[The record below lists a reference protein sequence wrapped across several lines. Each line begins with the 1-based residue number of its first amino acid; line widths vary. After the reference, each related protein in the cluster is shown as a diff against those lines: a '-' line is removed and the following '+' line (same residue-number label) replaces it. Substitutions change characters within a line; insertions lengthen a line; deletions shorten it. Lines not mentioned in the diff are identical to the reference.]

1 MKSTMAQ
8 VVAVSRQV
16 NALDARG
23 KLVILR
29 DLQAQGL
36 EKKVMDRKIEID
48 PHAKLVELLEGTGA
62 KVVTYEEGG
71 VDERE

>member
-1 MKSTMAQ
+1 MPKSTMAQ

-16 NALDARG
+16 NALDTKG

-36 EKKVMDRKIEID
+36 EQKAMERTIKKGAV
-48 PHAKLVELLEGTGA
+48 VE
-62 KVVTYEEGG
+62 YEKGQEK
-71 VDERE
+71 

>member
-1 MKSTMAQ
+1 MKSSMAM

-36 EKKVMDRKIEID
+36 EQKAMERKIEKGPD
-48 PHAKLVELLEGTGA
+48 QKLVELLEHTGA
-62 KVVTYEEGG
+62 KVVTYQMGEEK
-71 VDERE
+71 

>member
-1 MKSTMAQ
+1 MKSSMAQ

-16 NALDARG
+16 NALDAKG

-36 EKKVMDRKIEID
+36 ETKAMDKTIEKGPD
-48 PHAKLVELLEGTGA
+48 QKLVEETRPE
-62 KVVTYEEGG
+62 T
-71 VDERE
+71 

>member
-1 MKSTMAQ
+1 MPKSTMAQ

-16 NALDARG
+16 NALDTKG

-36 EKKVMDRKIEID
+36 EQKAMDKKID
-48 PHAKLVELLEGTGA
+48 KKLVELLESTGA
-62 KVVTYEEGG
+62 KVVTYQEGA
-71 VDERE
+71 EK

>member
-1 MKSTMAQ
+1 MSKSSMAQ

-36 EKKVMDRKIEID
+36 DKKAMDRIVEQGPD
-48 PHAKLVELLEGTGA
+48 RKLVELLEAAGG
-62 KVVTYEEGG
+62 KVVDVTYTEGK
-71 VDERE
+71 E

>member
-1 MKSTMAQ
+1 MKSSMAQ

-36 EKKVMDRKIEID
+36 EAKVMDRKIEKGPD
-48 PHAKLVELLEGTGA
+48 QKLGGMLEQTG
-62 KVVTYEEGG
+62 VTLVTYQTGEEK
-71 VDERE
+71 